1 MTKHGVQPS
10 TVRRT
15 LFDGE
20 LLQIAHV
27 AVRPASSEC
36 GEIEVS
42 DANVLALTLAGV
54 FAKHDAPRQQ
64 VIATPNHALFISA
77 GLPYRLSFP
86 GGMGDRCLVLRFSGE
101 ALARIL
107 PDDLARDGFDASV
120 AARHALLEPCTMLS
134 RSLLWRRLED
144 GEIDA
149 LEVEERGIC
158 LLAAALHAAREPGRR
173 RTSWRGG
180 ALRRQRQLETVK
192 EAIAVEP
199 ERKWTLDD
207 LAGLACVSPGHL
219 AHVFR
224 AEEGSSLYQYVL
236 RSRLAGALDA
246 VLDSDTDLT
255 AIALD
260 AGFAS
265 HSHFTARFRAL
276 FGRTPMELRRGH
288 GATEVNDVRR
298 NVIVRETAA
307 A

>member
-1 MTKHGVQPS
+1 MMNHEIQPS

-15 LFDGE
+15 LFAGE
-20 LLQIAHV
+20 LLQIGHV

-36 GEIEVS
+36 GEIEES

-54 FAKHDAPRQQ
+54 FARHDGPRRH

-77 GLPYRLSFP
+77 GMPYRLSFP
-86 GGMGDRCLVLRFSGE
+86 GCIGDRCLVLRFSGE
-101 ALARIL
+101 ALAQAL
-107 PDDLARDGFDASV
+107 PDALACNGFDTSIVAS
-120 AARHALLEPCTMLS
+120 HSLLGPGTILS
-134 RSLLWRRLED
+134 RTLLWRGLER

-158 LLAAALHAAREPGRR
+158 LLAAAVQAAHEPRRGR
-173 RTSWRGG
+173 TPMRGV
-180 ALRRQRQLETVK
+180 ALRRRRQVETVK
-192 EAIAVEP
+192 EVIAIDP
-199 ERKWTLDD
+199 ERKWTLGD

-219 AHVFR
+219 AHVFS

-236 RSRLAGALDA
+236 RSRLARALDA

-265 HSHFTARFRAL
+265 HSHFTARFRAH
-276 FGRTPMELRRGH
+276 FGRTPRELRRGNGD
-288 GATEVNDVRR
+288 GAVNDLRR
-298 NVIVRETAA
+298 IVTAREAATA
-307 A
+307 